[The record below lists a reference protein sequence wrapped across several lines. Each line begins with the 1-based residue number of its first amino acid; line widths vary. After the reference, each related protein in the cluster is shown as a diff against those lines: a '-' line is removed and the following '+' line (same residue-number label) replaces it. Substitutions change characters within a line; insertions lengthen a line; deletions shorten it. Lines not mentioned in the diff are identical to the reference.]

1 MPHAARFCD
10 CGHVIDTLVCP
21 AVDGGE
27 RAVMYDRIR
36 GVLDES
42 VGEGTH
48 FRVPWLQ
55 QPNVMDVRTRPRTI
69 SSVTG
74 TKGEEKPPLPCH
86 TLEIQHSARCMP
98 APRDGDMPGLCSHG
112 SACCILPRC
121 QICVMPKW
129 ELAC

>member
-1 MPHAARFCD
+1 
-10 CGHVIDTLVCP
+10 
-21 AVDGGE
+21 
-27 RAVMYDRIR
+27 MYDRLR

-74 TKGEEKPPLPCH
+74 TKGGPPQSLLP
-86 TLEIQHSARCMP
+86 
-98 APRDGDMPGLCSHG
+98 G
-112 SACCILPRC
+112 
-121 QICVMPKW
+121 
-129 ELAC
+129 

>member
-1 MPHAARFCD
+1 MPQAAASVSALKPFPQ
-10 CGHVIDTLVCP
+10 TLTFVRA

-74 TKGEEKPPLPCH
+74 TKGAWRCLTR
-86 TLEIQHSARCMP
+86 TLQLHAGRSVICMSAS
-98 APRDGDMPGLCSHG
+98 G
-112 SACCILPRC
+112 
-121 QICVMPKW
+121 
-129 ELAC
+129 